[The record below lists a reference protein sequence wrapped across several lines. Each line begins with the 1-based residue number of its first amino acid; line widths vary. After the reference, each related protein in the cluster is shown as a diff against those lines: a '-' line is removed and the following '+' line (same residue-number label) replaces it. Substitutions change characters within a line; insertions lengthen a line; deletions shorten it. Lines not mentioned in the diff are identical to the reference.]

1 MSLSQLWHS
10 SGKLRV
16 GLTIVFI
23 LVLMAL
29 FKDVLIDV
37 FVGRDVEPL
46 AQGKFQIFLDPSG
59 DHPLGTDRY
68 GRDVLALV
76 LVGLP
81 NTLLAAAIAGGVSTF
96 VGVVVGFIAG
106 YKGGAVDAI
115 LRTITDMFLVIP
127 TLPLIFI
134 LTKYSSSLSIPTLA
148 LILAIFGWPFGARV
162 IRSQV
167 LSLRERPYVEL
178 SKVTNLSDRQIIFG
192 DILPNMLPYIGM
204 SLALSASGAAFAL
217 VALTVVGLGPSDT
230 IELGS
235 ILYFAQTW
243 GVLSLGKWAILF
255 APMALLT
262 LFFLG
267 TALITQGLEEVYN
280 PRLRSAS
287 Q

>member
-1 MSLSQLWHS
+1 MSLLQLWNS
-10 SGKLRV
+10 SGKLRI
-16 GLTIVFI
+16 GLSIIFL
-23 LVLMAL
+23 LVAMAL
-29 FKDVLIDV
+29 LKDLLIDI

-46 AQGKFQIFLDPSG
+46 AQGKFQVFLDPSS
-59 DHPLGTDRY
+59 DHLLGTDRY

-81 NTLLAAAIAGGVSTF
+81 NTLLASAIAGGLGTLI
-96 VGVVVGFIAG
+96 GVIVGFVSG
-106 YKGGAVDAI
+106 YKGGVIDAT
-115 LRTITDMFLVIP
+115 LRTIIDMFLVIP

-134 LTKYSSSLSIPTLA
+134 LAKYSSSLSITTLS
-148 LILAIFGWPFGARV
+148 LILAIFGWPFAARV

-217 VALTVVGLGPSDT
+217 VGLTVIGLGPSDT

-235 ILYFAQTW
+235 ILFFAQSW
-243 GVLSLGKWAILF
+243 GVLSLGKWAILL
-255 APMALLT
+255 APMFLLT

-267 TALITQGLEEVYN
+267 AALINQGLEEVFN
-280 PRLRSAS
+280 PRLRGAS